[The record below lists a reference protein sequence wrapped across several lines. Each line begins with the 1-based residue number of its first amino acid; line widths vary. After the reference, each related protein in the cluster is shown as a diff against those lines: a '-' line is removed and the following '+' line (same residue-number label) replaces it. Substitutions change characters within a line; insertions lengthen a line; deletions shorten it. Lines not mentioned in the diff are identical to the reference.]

1 MNNNTTKKQS
11 FFIIT
16 AGPTGA
22 GKSGVLNKTLSLI
35 EKENNIKLKEL
46 PNNFDYKNNRYKRVK
61 SKNIEGI
68 LEYKRFLI
76 DDLVEQSPEYK
87 KEVKELIYDECN
99 KLDIDYCI
107 NDKEKLDKLI
117 RRFEKIYFKIRGSW
131 RDKNSLDNKLDKAL
145 QKSIANGD
153 NIVFETTGLGPL
165 NWLMDY
171 ITKGVS
177 TEYNVILSY
186 SLVEYCKLIERNKR
200 RTVDS
205 VKLLMENNEANAPRL
220 PDVRDVPI
228 TNRFKKTVKG
238 IKKTLLDIVDNNCVV
253 KDFDETNNNINK
265 KFCGNHPI
273 NSLLLSNNN
282 PDKNEKKSNENFIFD
297 SNKNKFNKRIIK
309 KYINKHMTIIGE
321 DSKKTFN
328 SPCPTKDVKY
338 TFDELISDYKI
349 NELKLIAKRNGVKVE
364 DIVGKKTKK
373 TTWATAIMFKS
384 TK

>member
-107 NDKEKLDKLI
+107 NDKDKLDKLI

-186 SLVEYCKLIERNKR
+186 SLVEYCKLIERNKK

-205 VKLLMENNEANAPRL
+205 VKLLMENNEADAPRL

-253 KDFDETNNNINK
+253 KDFDDTNNNINK

-273 NSLLLSNNN
+273 NRLLLSNNN

-328 SPCPTKDVKY
+328 SPCPTKDAKY

>member
-87 KEVKELIYDECN
+87 KEVKKLIYDECN

-107 NDKEKLDKLI
+107 NDKDKLDKLI

-186 SLVEYCKLIERNKR
+186 SLVEYCKLIERNKK

-228 TNRFKKTVKG
+228 TNKFKKTVKG

-253 KDFDETNNNINK
+253 KDFDDTNNNINK
-265 KFCGNHPI
+265 KFCSNHPI
-273 NSLLLSNNN
+273 NRLLLSNNN

-328 SPCPTKDVKY
+328 SPCPTKDAKY